1 MHVDIKIM
9 VLYCSYLG
17 HSRNTVLISNLQ
29 FKTKSGK
36 KYWEIFTKGI
46 SFDILSKESRV
57 RNTEYDTLTP
67 HTKVHLT
74 K

>member
-1 MHVDIKIM
+1 MLLLHVDINIM

-17 HSRNTVLISNLQ
+17 HSRDTVLISNLQ

-46 SFDILSKESRV
+46 SFDILSKESHV
-57 RNTEYDTLTP
+57 GDPE
-67 HTKVHLT
+67 
-74 K
+74 